1 MSDSL
6 RPYGLYPARLLC
18 PWDSRGKNAG
28 VGAISCSRGSSKSGI
43 EHASLTSPAAA
54 GSFFTTSSTSR
65 QRLLSRSQG
74 QRSGLSVVI
83 QLFSRSDS
91 WQPHGLWHSRLPCP
105 SLSPRVCSHSCPLS
119 QSFLASGSF
128 PVSSTLGI
136 RRPKYRSFSITPA
149 NEYSGLISFQ
159 ESLWARP
166 NSLL

>member
-1 MSDSL
+1 MDCILPGSSVHGILEARMLEWVPFPAPGDL
-6 RPYGLYPARLLC
+6 PNLGLNTRLLHLLRRQAASL
-18 PWDSRGKNAG
+18 PLAPPRDKDYFPEVKGKG
-28 VGAISCSRGSSKSGI
+28 QVSLLLFSCSVG
-43 EHASLTSPAAA
+43 
-54 GSFFTTSSTSR
+54 
-65 QRLLSRSQG
+65 
-74 QRSGLSVVI
+74 
-83 QLFSRSDS
+83 SDS